1 MILVRVLKSIQ
12 MCDIDEQIMLQQD
25 YLIVTK

>member
-25 YLIVTK
+25 VSYCE